1 MKPILRS
8 FTADNDEILAV
19 IKTNCFLAIAIS
31 LGLRIDGRDLYAPN
45 EYVVFPFLSLHPL
58 ILAAM
63 HLVRR
68 STFFINNFKYLSGS
82 LIPSLRIKGNHY
94 LEYLSRK
101 QQSLRGTVTS
111 RT

>member
-45 EYVVFPFLSLHPL
+45 NEYVVFPFLSLHRP
-58 ILAAM
+58 
-63 HLVRR
+63 
-68 STFFINNFKYLSGS
+68 TYSGS
-82 LIPSLRIKGNHY
+82 NAFGTAVYLFHQQLQISIGELDTEPSNQRKPLFGILIKKTTIPAWYSD
-94 LEYLSRK
+94 
-101 QQSLRGTVTS
+101 
-111 RT
+111 

>member
-8 FTADNDEILAV
+8 FTADNDEILA
-19 IKTNCFLAIAIS
+19 IAIS
-31 LGLRIDGRDLYAPN
+31 LGLRIDARDLYVPNN
-45 EYVVFPFLSLHPL
+45 EYVIFPFLSLHPL

-63 HLVRR
+63 RLVRR
-68 STFFINNFKYLSGS
+68 STLFINNFEYLSGS
-82 LIPSLRIKGNHY
+82 LVPGLRLKRNHC

-101 QQSLRGTVTS
+101 QQYLRGTVTS